1 MPTGDCVVIKFLRRS
16 LVFII
21 VLLAGT
27 ILNISSMEWLTIL
40 IVSVGVFAAE
50 TFNTAIEIL
59 SDRVCDGQ
67 YDDAIKV
74 AKYLSAAAVMI
85 LSVVAAVIGVIIF
98 PRKIATFSV

>member
-40 IVSVGVFAAE
+40 IVSGGVFAAE

-59 SDRVCDGQ
+59 SERVCEG
-67 YDDAIKV
+67 
-74 AKYLSAAAVMI
+74 
-85 LSVVAAVIGVIIF
+85 
-98 PRKIATFSV
+98 